1 MSDNHELSADQCRW
15 YCDPSQFEFETT
27 AELPAETEPIG
38 QPRAT
43 HALEFGASIESEGYN
58 VFALGQPGSGRRSIV
73 TDTLRQ
79 HAKEMPTPSD
89 WCYVHNFED
98 PRRPRAIELP
108 AGKAPDFREDME
120 ELIED
125 VDREV
130 TRAFESDEYQE
141 RREETLSEYREERSE
156 KLQEIEREVQEKG
169 LAIGRGPTGLIVAPA
184 KDGEV
189 LTPQE
194 YQQLPQQ
201 EREEI
206 EQKRK
211 EMQEKLEE
219 ELRHGQKLEKEARR
233 EVAELDREV
242 AEFAV
247 NGLFDDIKEKY
258 AEIDSVMEYIE
269 QVREDVIANVQIF
282 RADQA
287 EARQQQQMQQ
297 QLQMLGQGQRQR
309 PPTMLGGQEN
319 LPQSPYNRYAVNV
332 LITHEDQ
339 QGAPVEFETKPNI
352 ENLTGDV
359 EHLSYMGA
367 LLTDFTMIK
376 DGALHRANGGYLV
389 LEALTVLTRPFAWE
403 ALKRALKEAEV
414 RPESIREQL
423 RLISTVSLEPE
434 PIPLDIKVVLIGTP
448 MLYYLLYQHDEDF
461 QKLFKVK
468 ADFDL
473 IMDREEHAIHSYAH
487 FIAGCC
493 HREDLPHFAPD
504 AVALV
509 AEEGARLAG
518 DREKLTV
525 RFVDVA
531 DLVRESAY
539 WCRKDDGEVV
549 SAEHVRRAVEDA
561 IWRSNRIE
569 KRLLELIEQG
579 TLMVDVEGEH
589 VGQVNGIAVLPLG
602 DYAFGKPTRI
612 TARSFLGKPGVINID
627 REVEMSGPIHNKA
640 TLILGGYLG
649 EKFAQ
654 HQPLSA
660 TATVAF
666 EQVYDEI
673 EGDSASAAELYALI
687 SSIGELP
694 LRQDLAVTGSVNQH
708 GQVQAI
714 GGVNEKVEGFFRTC
728 KLNGLTGEQGVIIP
742 EANVRNLM
750 LHPEVIDAVES
761 GDFHVYAVSTVDE
774 AIELLTGR
782 PMGEADE
789 EGNFPEDTVGA
800 AVQERLQELARR
812 QKKYRANDEQIGGVE
827 GDIAPEGA
835 ESD

>member
-1 MSDNHELSADQCRW
+1 
-15 YCDPSQFEFETT
+15 
-27 AELPAETEPIG
+27 
-38 QPRAT
+38 

-73 TDTLRQ
+73 MDTLRR

-89 WCYVHNFED
+89 WCYVHNFEE

-108 AGKAPDFREDME
+108 SGRAPEFREDME

-125 VDREV
+125 VDREI
-130 TRAFESDEYQE
+130 TRAFESDEYQQ
-141 RREETLSEYREERSE
+141 RREETLSEYREERGE
-156 KLQEIEREVQEKG
+156 KLQELEREVQEKG

-189 LTPQE
+189 LSPQE
-194 YQQLPQQ
+194 YQQLDPD

-211 EMQEKLEE
+211 EMQEKLED
-219 ELRHGQKLEKEARR
+219 ELRRGQKLEKEARR
-233 EVAELDREV
+233 KVADLDREV
-242 AEFAV
+242 AKFAV
-247 NGLFDDIKEKY
+247 GGIFDEFKERY
-258 AEIDSVMEYIE
+258 SEIDSVVEYIE
-269 QVREDVIANVQIF
+269 NVREDVIDNVEIF
-282 RADQA
+282 RGDHATAQ
-287 EARQQQQMQQ
+287 EQQPMQMP
-297 QLQMLGQGQRQR
+297 GQSQGRGQQR
-309 PPTMLGGQEN
+309 PPSMLGGQDN
-319 LPQSPYNRYAVNV
+319 IPQSPYNRYAVNV
-332 LITHEDQ
+332 LITHEDE

-389 LEALTVLTRPFAWE
+389 LEALTLLTRPFAWE
-403 ALKRALKEAEV
+403 ALKRALKESEI

-434 PIPLDIKVVLIGTP
+434 PIPLDVKVVLIGTP

-473 IMDREEHAIHSYAH
+473 IMDREEDAIQGYAR
-487 FIAGCC
+487 FIAACC
-493 HREDLPHFAPD
+493 HKEGLPHFAPD
-504 AVALV
+504 AVARV

-525 RFVDVA
+525 RFIDVA

-539 WCRKDDGEVV
+539 WCRKNDGEVV
-549 SAEHVRRAVEDA
+549 SAEHVRKAVEDA
-561 IWRSNRIE
+561 IWRSNRVE
-569 KRLLELIEQG
+569 QRLLELIEQG

-589 VGQVNGIAVLPLG
+589 IGQVNGIAVLPLG

-627 REVEMSGPIHNKA
+627 REVEMAGPIHNKA

-654 HQPLSA
+654 YQPLSA

-687 SSIGELP
+687 STIGEVP

-708 GQVQAI
+708 GEIQAI
-714 GGVNEKVEGFFRTC
+714 GGVNEKIEGFFRTC
-728 KLNGLTGEQGVIIP
+728 KLTGLTGDQGVVIP
-742 EANVRNLM
+742 RANVRNLM
-750 LHPEVIDAVES
+750 LHPEVIDAVEA

-774 AIELLTGR
+774 AVELLTGV
-782 PMGEADE
+782 PMGEPDDE
-789 EGNFPEDTVGA
+789 GEFPEDTVGA
-800 AVQERLQELARR
+800 AVQERLRELARR
-812 QKKYRANDEQIGGVE
+812 HRKFRSDEDGGGGVE
-827 GDIAPEGA
+827 GDIAPEGSG
-835 ESD
+835 EE